1 VRTVSRALIPACA
14 AVLALVVW
22 FGPMENAGIWQ
33 HGQIVDTPIY
43 LHYADAF
50 ADGQLPYRDVRVEY
64 PPLAFAVILPPRL
77 YGSSYKD
84 YTSAFSALMGACLA
98 VAAAA
103 TAAAAGCLGRS
114 RLVQLAAGGFVAL
127 GAALAGSVTLT
138 RFDLWPIALV
148 ACALWAL
155 SARRDGAAGALLG
168 LAIAAKLWPALV
180 LPMLLAVAVRRG
192 VAGRAAIGAL
202 LGAGIPFA
210 FALGLSPGGLWHALT
225 VQAARPLQ
233 IESLAASALVSLDHL
248 GLGGPY
254 SVITSSGSQN
264 LTGGW
269 VGAAGTISTGLSLVA
284 VLAAIALGVRAVLQA
299 RDDRAAISE
308 LARFSLCAVAAGI
321 AFGHVLSPQFVLWLL
336 PFPLLVAG
344 WRGPVLATLVALAA
358 FLTLEE
364 FPGRYWQYGAGLDG
378 FVAGL
383 VLTRDLVLVT
393 IVVVA
398 LVGGIRDAGGT
409 SPSPSRGRLPHRT
422 R

>member
-1 VRTVSRALIPACA
+1 VRTLSRALIPAIA
-14 AVLALVVW
+14 AVLALAVW
-22 FGPMENAGIWQ
+22 FGPMEHAGIWQ
-33 HGQIVDTPIY
+33 HGQIVDTPVY
-43 LHYADAF
+43 LQYADAF
-50 ADGQLPYRDVRVEY
+50 ADGHLPYRDVQVEY

-84 YTSAFSALMGACLA
+84 YTSAFSALMGVCLA

-103 TAAAAGCLGRS
+103 SAAAAGCLGRS
-114 RLVQLAAGGFVAL
+114 RVARLAAGAFVPL

-138 RFDLWPIALV
+138 RFDLWPVALV

-155 SARRDGAAGALLG
+155 SARRDGTAGALLG
-168 LAIAAKLWPALV
+168 LAIAAKVWPALA
-180 LPMLLAVAVRRG
+180 LPMLLVVAARRG
-192 VAGRAAIGAL
+192 SFGRAGIGAL

-210 FALGLSPGGLWHALT
+210 FALGLSPGGLWHTLSL
-225 VQAARPLQ
+225 QAGRPLQ
-233 IESLAASALVSLDHL
+233 IESLAAAALVSLDHL

-264 LTGGW
+264 LTGGY
-269 VGAAGTISTGLSLVA
+269 VGAAGAISTALSLVV
-284 VLAAIALGVRAVLQA
+284 VLAALALGVRAALQA

-308 LARFSLCAVAAGI
+308 LARYSLGAVAAGI

-344 WRGPVLATLVALAA
+344 RRGPLLAVLSALAA

-364 FPGRYWQYGAGLDG
+364 FPGRYWQYGMGLDG

-383 VLTRDLVLVT
+383 VLARDLVLVA

-398 LVGGIRDAGGT
+398 LVGNIRASGGRSR
-409 SPSPSRGRLPHRT
+409 SPSHGPSPHRT